1 MTYESYEI
9 AGKQLKLTAVISRV
23 FKSCIEVPMFKAC
36 EDFGETNSGDS
47 NAWICSEGWLLLAL
61 DLCQTSFSAP
71 VR

>member
-23 FKSCIEVPMFKAC
+23 FKSCIEVPVFKAC

-47 NAWICSEGWLLLAL
+47 QRM
-61 DLCQTSFSAP
+61 DLFRVLSSGEIS
-71 VR
+71 

>member
-23 FKSCIEVPMFKAC
+23 FKSCIEVPMCSKLAKTL
-36 EDFGETNSGDS
+36 EKQIPATP
-47 NAWICSEGWLLLAL
+47 NAWICSE
-61 DLCQTSFSAP
+61 FSAP